1 MKVCS
6 TCTNALKVRIV
17 EQKLKRKRYIQ
28 NMVYFQSEIEALDID
43 IARLLQRVKH
53 SGQTISSKRRSR

>member
-6 TCTNALKVRIV
+6 TCMNALKVRIV
-17 EQKLKRKRYIQ
+17 EQKLKRKRYTQ

-43 IARLLQRVKH
+43 IARLLHRVKH
-53 SGQTISSKRRSR
+53 SGQTISSKRRGR